1 MNPELRRQ
9 LWLEVSPQ
17 RLWLIPL
24 ALIGGALVMG
34 RALPFA
40 LPTLA
45 LAAFLASTVL
55 WGARQAAKAVLDEA
69 RARTWDVQRMSA
81 LSAWAMTWGKLVGAT
96 LMPWY
101 AGAICLVL
109 YFSYRPAG
117 SLGESCTWA
126 AQAILIALIAQA
138 LALTGALITV
148 HRQRLVHTGMHIVLV
163 LALLALLLPALGGL
177 LVPAAETVGAF
188 SGGVVWY
195 ARPWDSGAFTLALL
209 GLVAAWAI
217 LGAYRSMRTELQIRG
232 TPWAWLAGI
241 ACAGTVVSGFA
252 PAANPLPAFID
263 WCAHTALV
271 ACVAS
276 YVAGFAY
283 GCNPIQYRRVAQALR
298 ERRVR
303 RSLEELPLW
312 SSSAALALLLSL
324 TAAVLEPTSA
334 LRAGYDTNFGATALA
349 LTLLML
355 RNLALLNWLSLRSRT
370 ARAEVATLVYIVLLD
385 HILPRLFRIASLPE
399 IAGLLELPLFDR
411 PWTAVGIAT
420 LHAGIAIGLALLAYR
435 AMRPILSAP
444 GVRRS

>member
-1 MNPELRRQ
+1 MNPELRRL
-9 LWLEVSPQ
+9 LWLEVTPQ

-40 LPTLA
+40 LPSLA
-45 LAAFLASTVL
+45 LAAFLAMTLL
-55 WGARQAAKAVLDEA
+55 WGARQAANAVLDEA

-81 LSAWAMTWGKLVGAT
+81 LAAWSMTWGKLVGAT

-101 AGAICLVL
+101 AGAICLAL
-109 YFSYRPAG
+109 YFVYRPSA
-117 SLGESCTWA
+117 SLDESCIWA
-126 AQAILIALIAQA
+126 AHVILIALIGQA

-148 HRQRLVHTGMHIVLV
+148 HRQRHVRSGMNIVLV
-163 LALLALLLPALGGL
+163 LALLGLLLPALGGL
-177 LVPAAETVGAF
+177 LLPTAETVGA
-188 SGGVVWY
+188 SSGVVIWY
-195 ARPWDSGAFTLALL
+195 TRPWNSGAFTLTLL
-209 GLVAAWAI
+209 GQVAAWAI

-232 TPWAWLAGI
+232 TPWAWLTGI
-241 ACAGTVVSGFA
+241 VFAGTIVSGFA
-252 PAANPLPAFID
+252 PAANPLAAFTN

-283 GCNPIQYRRVAQALR
+283 VRNPIQYRRVAQALR
-298 ERRVR
+298 ERRFR

-324 TAAVLEPTSA
+324 TASILGSTTA
-334 LRAGYDTNFGATALA
+334 LRAGYDTNFGAAALA

-370 ARAEVATLVYIVLLD
+370 ARAEVATLIYLALLD
-385 HILPRLFRIASLPE
+385 HILPGLLRIAGLPA

-411 PWTAVGIAT
+411 PWTAVGIAA
-420 LHAGIAIGLALLAYR
+420 LHASVAIGLALLAYR
-435 AMRPILSAP
+435 ATRPILSAP
-444 GVRRS
+444 DDRRF